1 MIELQLR
8 PVAEFGAR
16 HSKKEKQTG
25 MVILGIN
32 AYHANASAAIVVDG
46 QLIAAVEE
54 ERLNRIKYAAGLPNR
69 AVQYCLNAAG
79 VKLSEVDHIALP
91 RDPWARLGT
100 KLRFALRMPRFAM
113 ERVKVAAR
121 FGGVKEEIAGALD
134 IDPQSIRAQFHRIEH
149 HRAHLASTFFVS
161 PFERAAVL
169 SADGLG
175 DFASTM
181 WGVGEGSSLR
191 IAGSVAFPHSLG
203 MFYTAMTQ
211 YLGFRKFGD
220 EYKVMG
226 LAAYGTPAYREEFR
240 DIVEAGRPL
249 GVRLNLRYFTHHKS
263 GPEMT
268 WKQSDET
275 PVVGGLFSKELDKR
289 FGAARMP
296 EQPLENRHKD
306 FAASMQGRLE
316 EVLLANVNA
325 LHKETG
331 AKELCLAGGVAFNC
345 IANGKIL
352 EQTPFERVYVQPAA
366 GDGGLS
372 VGAAFAVYHEIL
384 GKPRSFRMDH
394 AFWGPGFE
402 ASEVRSVVANA
413 RFGAADVQVAE
424 LDEDALLHSTAA
436 HIAEGKVL
444 GWFQGRAEWGPRALG
459 SRSILAD
466 PRRPEMK
473 DILNQR
479 IKHREIFRPFAPSI
493 LEEAVGEYFE
503 QTHPS
508 PFMTFAYPVREPKR
522 AVIPAPTH
530 VDGTA
535 RLQTVNRDSHPLY
548 WRLLRTFGELTGVPV
563 VLNTS
568 FNDNEPIV
576 CCPQEACACFERTKM
591 DVLVLGNFILE
602 KKSTEKSAETSAE
615 MPGTRL

>member
-1 MIELQLR
+1 MI
-8 PVAEFGAR
+8 
-16 HSKKEKQTG
+16 
-25 MVILGIN
+25 ILGIN

-54 ERLNRIKYAAGLPNR
+54 ERLNRIKYAAGLPAR
-69 AVQYCLNAAG
+69 AIQYCLQTAG
-79 VKLSEVDHIALP
+79 VKLSEVDHVALP

-113 ERVKVAAR
+113 ERARVAAH
-121 FGGVKEEIAGALD
+121 FGGIKGELASALD

-149 HRAHLASTFFVS
+149 HRAHLASTFFAS

-181 WGVGEGSSLR
+181 WGTGEGSNLR
-191 IAGSVAFPHSLG
+191 VAGSVAFPHSLG

-226 LAAYGTPAYREEFR
+226 LAAYGSPAYHNEFR
-240 DIVEAGRPL
+240 DVVRAGEPL

-275 PVVGGLFSKELDKR
+275 PVVGGLFSTYLGER
-289 FGAARMP
+289 FGPSRIP
-296 EQPLENRHKD
+296 DQPIESRHKD
-306 FAASMQGRLE
+306 FAASMQARLE

-325 LHKETG
+325 LHEQTKVKT
-331 AKELCLAGGVAFNC
+331 LCIAGGVAFNC

-352 EQTPFERVYVQPAA
+352 ENTPFERVYVQPAS

-372 VGAAFAVYHEIL
+372 LGAAFAVYHEIL
-384 GKPRSFRMDH
+384 GKPRSFQMDH
-394 AFWGPGFE
+394 AFWGPGFD
-402 ASEVRSVVANA
+402 ASEVRDAVASQ
-413 RFGAADVQVAE
+413 RFGVGDVQVAL
-424 LDEDALLHSTAA
+424 LDEEPLLRATAA
-436 HIAEGKVL
+436 HIAQGKIV

-459 SRSILAD
+459 NRSILAD
-466 PRRPEMK
+466 PRRPQMK

-493 LEEAVGEYFE
+493 LEQCVGEYFE

-508 PFMTFAYPVREPKR
+508 PFMTFAYPVRESKR
-522 AVIPAPTH
+522 AAIPAPTH

-535 RLQTVNRDSHPLY
+535 RLQTVNRSSHPLY
-548 WRLLRTFGELTGVPV
+548 WRLLRTFGEMTGVPV
-563 VLNTS
+563 LLNTS

-576 CCPQEACACFERTKM
+576 CRPQEALACFERTKM

-602 KKSTEKSAETSAE
+602 KKSAEKSDDATSAQVA
-615 MPGTRL
+615 GSRL